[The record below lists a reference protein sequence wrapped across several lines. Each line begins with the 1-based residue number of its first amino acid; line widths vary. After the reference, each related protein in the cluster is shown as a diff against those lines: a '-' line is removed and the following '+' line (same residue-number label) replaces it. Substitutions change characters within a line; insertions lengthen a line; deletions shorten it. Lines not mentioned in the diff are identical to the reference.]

1 MIATINLIVLRHL
14 DADGPRMMVIIFI
27 TGHIKQESL
36 SLFDTKA
43 QSNTP
48 TLLYSPWEKIDVK
61 SHSKVRNCLL
71 KVHKCVSIL

>member
-36 SLFDTKA
+36 SLFDTKHRVTYL
-43 QSNTP
+43 S
-48 TLLYSPWEKIDVK
+48 YSIHLGKK
-61 SHSKVRNCLL
+61 LMSKVIQKSEIVTLPSTL
-71 KVHKCVSIL
+71 F

>member
-36 SLFDTKA
+36 SLFDTKHRV
-43 QSNTP
+43 
-48 TLLYSPWEKIDVK
+48 TLLPYSIHLGKKGINVFQYCK
-61 SHSKVRNCLL
+61 MY
-71 KVHKCVSIL
+71 ILI